1 MIVDEVHER
10 SLESDFLLLAL
21 AQLLKTRTD
30 LRIVL
35 MSATMPGRQYKSI
48 LGGGARRSGFLVGR
62 ISPRFVSGRSFVRYE
77 TCRAPC

>member
-1 MIVDEVHER
+1 MTHVIVDEVHER

-35 MSATMPGRQYKSI
+35 MSATMPGEAVQST
-48 LGGGARRSGFLVGR
+48 LGPGVPL
-62 ISPRFVSGRSFVRYE
+62 
-77 TCRAPC
+77 